1 MESKNKKYWSAR
13 HERCFRTVVV
23 DENDFRI
30 MEAILSTILKGKVE
44 IKGYLL
50 PNIKIDHMKEKDKT
64 ADFIIKLDGEYIN
77 LELETGN
84 SIETTHKNMLYFMGM
99 YKQNVVRNEK
109 YDTKTKFLQ
118 IILQFNLP
126 LSRDIFEEF
135 YLQSKNNILLPNFKI
150 IRVNMDR
157 VTKIWYS
164 KITKDIKEYKYL
176 IMLDLPRKEL
186 EKFESEDKIVAEF
199 KSKIFKL
206 NESEKFQR
214 EMTKEEEQ
222 ALIVN
227 TGKELAFEEGEASG
241 ISKGEKQKQLEIA
254 KNLFSLNI
262 SKEQIEMATGLSS
275 EEIEKLMVCEKDS

>member
-1 MESKNKKYWSAR
+1 MVDANPKRYWSAR
-13 HERCFRTVVV
+13 YERCFRTVVV

-30 MEAILSTILKGKVE
+30 MEAILSTILKEKVE

-186 EKFESEDKIVAEF
+186 EKFESEDRIVAE
-199 KSKIFKL
+199 L
-206 NESEKFQR
+206 
-214 EMTKEEEQ
+214 
-222 ALIVN
+222 
-227 TGKELAFEEGEASG
+227 
-241 ISKGEKQKQLEIA
+241 
-254 KNLFSLNI
+254 
-262 SKEQIEMATGLSS
+262 
-275 EEIEKLMVCEKDS
+275 